1 MYLDKQPN
9 ILNAIKKSPWKFV
22 SFTHELVSSETFT
35 CQADVCKCLYL
46 VSCIL
51 WQVLN
56 KDLPPVAQLSASFL
70 QPFLDLLG
78 IKFG

>member
-1 MYLDKQPN
+1 MYLDKQTN
-9 ILNAIKKSPWKFV
+9 ILNAMKKSPWKCV
-22 SFTHELVSSETFT
+22 SLVSSETFT
-35 CQADVCKCLYL
+35 CQAHVCKCLYL